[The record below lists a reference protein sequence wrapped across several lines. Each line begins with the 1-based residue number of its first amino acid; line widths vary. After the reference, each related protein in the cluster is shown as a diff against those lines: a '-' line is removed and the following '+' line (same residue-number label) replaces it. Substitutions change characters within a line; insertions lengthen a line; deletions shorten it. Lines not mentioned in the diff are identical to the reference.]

1 MSNYVGTTHPREENM
16 ANIREDK
23 GRGMDTEKIT
33 KRLRVRIVERKTD
46 SKSTFKSL
54 LLEREIVVYFI
65 YLNNITFLHGFYVD
79 ACSCSN
85 IRYVLLTRKEL

>member
-1 MSNYVGTTHPREENM
+1 M

-23 GRGMDTEKIT
+23 GKGTDTKKIT

-54 LLEREIVVYFI
+54 FLEREIVVYFI
-65 YLNNITFLHGFYVD
+65 YLNNITFLNVD
-79 ACSCSN
+79 AYSCSN
-85 IRYVLLTRKEL
+85 FSLWIVISP